1 MKCMMVFFLFFT
13 CVQTIAAYADNSLA
27 RNSEGVSQQSQDIN
41 TVLNL
46 LENTMAQVK
55 TIQTDFI
62 QEKNLALFEQKLILK
77 GRVFIQKPGFL
88 SWRVFTPMRY
98 SMVIKGTTISQWDED
113 TNQVQQ
119 VSMAKNPSF
128 QVAIE
133 QMQNWFSGT
142 YKSMLGDYKIIL
154 AREHPFTLEF
164 VPLENAL
171 SRNFITGVTVLFQ
184 DDERYIK
191 EIRIEEKNG
200 DSTKLTFINTQLNQP
215 ISPGAWEVKTD
226 VR

>member
-1 MKCMMVFFLFFT
+1 MRRLIVFVLFFM
-13 CVQTIAAYADNSLA
+13 CVQTAATYADNSAA
-27 RNSEGVSQQSQDIN
+27 RHSDSIFLQSQDIN
-41 TVLNL
+41 TVLGV
-46 LENTMAQVK
+46 LEKTMAQVK

-62 QEKNLALFEQKLILK
+62 QEKNLALFDQKIILK
-77 GRVFIQKPGFL
+77 GKVFIQKPGLL

-133 QMQNWFSGT
+133 QMQNWFCGT
-142 YKSMLGDYKIIL
+142 YKSMLGDYKINL
-154 AREHPFTLEF
+154 ATEHPFILKF

-171 SRNFITGVTVLFQ
+171 SRNFITRVTVLFQ

-200 DSTKLTFINTQLNQP
+200 DSTLLTFVNTRLNQP
-215 ISPGAWEVKTD
+215 IPPGAWEVKTD

>member
-1 MKCMMVFFLFFT
+1 MRRKVIFVLFFMCARIAFLF
-13 CVQTIAAYADNSLA
+13 ADNS
-27 RNSEGVSQQSQDIN
+27 VQDIN
-41 TVLNL
+41 TILAG
-46 LENTMAQVK
+46 LEKTMAQVK

-62 QEKNLALFEQKLILK
+62 QEKNLALFDQKIILK
-77 GRVFIQKPGFL
+77 GKVFIQKPGLL

-98 SMVIKGTTISQWDED
+98 SMVIKATTISQWDED

-128 QVAIE
+128 QVAID
-133 QMQNWFSGT
+133 QMQNWFCGT
-142 YKSMLGDYKIIL
+142 YKSMLGEYKISL
-154 AREHPFTLEF
+154 VTAQPFTLQF

-171 SRNFITGVTVLFQ
+171 SRNFITRVTVLFQ
-184 DDERYIK
+184 NDERYIK

-200 DSTKLTFINTQLNQP
+200 DSTKLIFVNTRLNQP
-215 ISPGAWEVKTD
+215 IPSRAWEVKAD